1 MLATVLADAGLAFHA
16 FGAPRVAVRAAP
28 PPAAVRL
35 ASPIIAQ
42 AEQAPTG
49 DVKSVHEWD
58 AEEGR
63 WQEEVEEFG
72 NARID
77 QPQVE
82 EDAAAWAETQAPASG
97 DELSAHLP
105 DWAKPILREREAY
118 EREQKT
124 QRAAEFRP
132 VDGRMWE
139 EGGDSAGG
147 LRDFTPEEIADD
159 YSLPLESVVAELE
172 EIGVPAA
179 KLEPPWRPLKEV
191 CSPEQ
196 ESSVLDFVST
206 ADPIALRSLLAP
218 DTVEDLA
225 DELELPVDLLTD
237 LCARHGVRL
246 AAGPQT
252 RLPVA
257 EHAILAER
265 AETER
270 AFRE

>member
-1 MLATVLADAGLAFHA
+1 M
-16 FGAPRVAVRAAP
+16 P
-28 PPAAVRL
+28 
-35 ASPIIAQ
+35 S
-42 AEQAPTG
+42 G

-58 AEEGR
+58 GR
-63 WQEEVEEFG
+63 GGALAEEVEEFG

-124 QRAAEFRP
+124 QRAAQFRP

-196 ESSVLDFVST
+196 ESSVLDCGAPPT
-206 ADPIALRSLLAP
+206 RSR
-218 DTVEDLA
+218 
-225 DELELPVDLLTD
+225 
-237 LCARHGVRL
+237 CARSSRPTPSRTSPTSSSPRRPPDRPLRPPRRPL

>member
-1 MLATVLADAGLAFHA
+1 MLASVSAGALAFQA
-16 FGAPRVAVRAAP
+16 FGAPRLAVRAAL
-28 PPAAVRL
+28 PPAAVRIP
-35 ASPIIAQ
+35 SPTIAQ
-42 AEQAPTG
+42 EPTG

-63 WQEEVEEFG
+63 WREEVEEFG

-246 AAGPQT
+246 AAGAQT

>member
-1 MLATVLADAGLAFHA
+1 MIDDGTARPGPL
-16 FGAPRVAVRAAP
+16 
-28 PPAAVRL
+28 
-35 ASPIIAQ
+35 
-42 AEQAPTG
+42 
-49 DVKSVHEWD
+49 

-63 WQEEVEEFG
+63 WREEVEEFG

-179 KLEPPWRPLKEV
+179 KLEPPWRPRLGGSDDTSCFDYFEDDSIDGKRGSGGEEPTRPFG
-191 CSPEQ
+191 SR
-196 ESSVLDFVST
+196 
-206 ADPIALRSLLAP
+206 ALGALFSL
-218 DTVEDLA
+218 
-225 DELELPVDLLTD
+225 
-237 LCARHGVRL
+237 
-246 AAGPQT
+246 
-252 RLPVA
+252 RLPRSFSSLGHLV
-257 EHAILAER
+257 
-265 AETER
+265 
-270 AFRE
+270 